1 MSGTTPTC
9 SYFVSDSS
17 NYQTSY
23 DGIEL
28 DANRAFTVE
37 FTPREKQYYIRARI
51 TADGF
56 TVVKTIK
63 KTFKTCE
70 HRHGDV
76 DQKTGFCSKCKSQMA
91 ASVSPSALVD
101 YRTYYETFDLA
112 MNAAWKML
120 KSQDCWFTMF
130 QDAQVG
136 TIEYQHLGDLSGKT
150 LYMDLNKKRL
160 RAKVWRSAFNGTNG
174 S

>member
-1 MSGTTPTC
+1 M
-9 SYFVSDSS
+9 SDSS

-91 ASVSPSALVD
+91 GRADLLV
-101 YRTYYETFDLA
+101 RL
-112 MNAAWKML
+112 
-120 KSQDCWFTMF
+120 SI
-130 QDAQVG
+130 
-136 TIEYQHLGDLSGKT
+136 IEPIMKPLT
-150 LYMDLNKKRL
+150 LR
-160 RAKVWRSAFNGTNG
+160 
-174 S
+174 